1 MGVDRSEDVAS
12 ATARNPV
19 VVTVRGGLDHDTHA
33 HWKRELISKLKIL
46 KKKLKKDL
54 TIFHPQI

>member
-1 MGVDRSEDVAS
+1 VAHIRTFPEKEKINED
-12 ATARNPV
+12 PE
-19 VVTVRGGLDHDTHA
+19 DT